1 MALIKV
7 SEIKLDSQERLFI
20 GKKFLVNTD
29 SIVACKETDISLSK
43 EKWAVEVDLRIL
55 KMFDNECNIGE
66 DATEIFLNNGLTFLI
81 AEKLDYIYNKSTC
94 NEERK

>member
-1 MALIKV
+1 
-7 SEIKLDSQERLFI
+7 
-20 GKKFLVNTD
+20 
-29 SIVACKETDISLSK
+29 
-43 EKWAVEVDLRIL
+43 
-55 KMFDNECNIGE
+55 MFDNECNIGE